1 MNSRSSWSTDD
12 FDAMSW
18 HDVHV
23 HGLRIIENEGDDGS
37 AELLL
42 DIDYILEW
50 IKSEEG
56 FSFVVAQATLQFH
69 KAFGLKLSVDYA
81 TPSAGM
87 CAFSLAGIERELVTY
102 PTGHTSFKWSMA
114 INWPSGSIEFEAPG
128 FTQRICGQPVR
139 QSGQWLAPAQ
149 RIASGAA

>member
-1 MNSRSSWSTDD
+1 MDHRTNWSNED

-23 HGLRIIENEGDDGS
+23 HGLRIVENEDDDGS

-50 IKSEEG
+50 IKGEEG

-69 KAFGLKLSVDYA
+69 KVFGLKLSIDYA

-87 CAFSLAGIERELVTY
+87 CAFSLASIERELVTY
-102 PTGHTSFKWSMA
+102 PTGHTSFKWSMG

-128 FTQRICGQPVR
+128 FTQRTCGQPVT
-139 QSGQWLAPAQ
+139 QSGQWLASAQ
-149 RIASGAA
+149 RNASGAS